1 MSDQTGPT
9 GTDGHDQ
16 QDHGQGAE
24 PETGSVGS
32 GAMESTPA
40 LTAPIAHHEPESLI
54 EALEDEPTEVA
65 PISLGQRLT
74 QPRTILSIVVPLAII
89 GFFLYLNR
97 ERLAAV
103 PQLILQANPA
113 LVLLAAI
120 VFYLGFPLRGY
131 RWKRLLRETGF
142 IIGLRN
148 SIEILY
154 ISWFVNCV
162 VPAKLGDVYR
172 AYLLK
177 MNSDASLSRTLRDGL
192 HRADPRH
199 LRDRDPRPRGRLL
212 ELPRRDAAGDPGRV
226 RRRHRGRRGRRG
238 RAVHDAQLRAAD
250 PRSGCR
256 CRRAILELYDRFEE
270 GVFGAVGLR
279 HLPILA
285 FLTGLIWLTE
295 GLRLYIV
302 VQAFGF
308 PDVEL
313 GLSGAIFV
321 ALIGS
326 LLTAIPLSPA
336 GLGFAQAGVIGV
348 LTVAYGVPL
357 AEATAITILDWV
369 ISVLSI
375 IVFGAVA
382 VRRLAD
388 AARDGPH
395 LAATGAAV
403 GARAGL
409 SRESPLR
416 RPIGAIRSDAA
427 GRTKVRGP
435 LSHGVH
441 DQTCDA
447 TAPDLSRRLLRTARR
462 DRYQRVIQASARPA
476 DS

>member
-1 MSDQTGPT
+1 MTGMTGP
-9 GTDGHDQ
+9 DG
-16 QDHGQGAE
+16 QDHRRVGDGADG
-24 PETGSVGS
+24 PIGS
-32 GAMESTPA
+32 GAMEATPA
-40 LTAPIAHHEPESLI
+40 LDPAFVQHDPGSLI
-54 EALEDEPTEVA
+54 EALESEPTEVA
-65 PISLGQRLT
+65 PISLGQRLR

-97 ERLAAV
+97 ERLAQV

-113 LVLLAAI
+113 LVLLAFI

-131 RWKRLLRETGF
+131 RWERLLRETGF

-148 SIEILY
+148 SVEILY

-177 MNSDASLSRTLRDGL
+177 MNSPASLSRTFGTVFIERILDIFAIAIFGL
-192 HRADPRH
+192 AAGFWSFRSGMPEAIKVVFIVGIVVVVVAAIGLFTMRNFG
-199 LRDRDPRPRGRLL
+199 RRLL
-212 ELPRRDAAGDPGRV
+212 VRLPLPPQV
-226 RRRHRGRRGRRG
+226 
-238 RAVHDAQLRAAD
+238 
-250 PRSGCR
+250 
-256 CRRAILELYDRFEE
+256 LELYERFEE

-285 FLTGLIWLTE
+285 TLTAMIWMTE
-295 GLRLYIV
+295 GLRLFIV
-302 VQAFGF
+302 VLALGF

-357 AEATAITILDWV
+357 PEATAITILDWA

-375 IVFGAVA
+375 IVFGAV
-382 VRRLAD
+382 VYVVSPMPRGMGRIPQPPV
-388 AARDGPH
+388 AAS
-395 LAATGAAV
+395 AATAA
-403 GARAGL
+403 
-409 SRESPLR
+409 
-416 RPIGAIRSDAA
+416 
-427 GRTKVRGP
+427 
-435 LSHGVH
+435 
-441 DQTCDA
+441 
-447 TAPDLSRRLLRTARR
+447 
-462 DRYQRVIQASARPA
+462 
-476 DS
+476 